1 MAACMCAAGPVES
14 SETPAVSA
22 PRQAAPIGSDDG
34 SDDEFD
40 HTHKP
45 SVRNPPTADS
55 TSGDDS
61 DVDVAPAAKP
71 KSRAAVEEEEESKGE
86 EEEEEEEQDA
96 VETFMQTS
104 MDDSRPSSPAPR
116 PTSSRGRDA
125 VSAAPAP
132 MVKPRRMSDEVSD
145 LSVEEMF

>member
-1 MAACMCAAGPVES
+1 VCVAAGPVES

-22 PRQAAPIGSDDG
+22 PRQPAPSPGSDDG

-45 SVRNPPTADS
+45 SVRKPPAADS
-55 TSGDDS
+55 TSGEDS
-61 DVDVAPAAKP
+61 DVDVAPVAKP
-71 KSRAAVEEEEESKGE
+71 KSSAAVEEEES
-86 EEEEEEEQDA
+86 EEEEEQEEDA

-132 MVKPRRMSDEVSD
+132 VVKTRRMSDEVSD
-145 LSVEEMF
+145 LSVEEMI